1 MRSSAVREDRDM
13 FLRRF
18 RKRCSGKTHT
28 YWALCESYRTE
39 RGSRQRVVCYLGSLK
54 AGEESGWARLGDD
67 LQGKAKPAPSLFDPP
82 ANLDPEPEVAT
93 ILPRKVRLENLR
105 DFGDVWLALG
115 LWRLLEL
122 DLLLEK
128 ALPCGREEV
137 PWAQVAAILAVARF
151 CRPQSELH
159 IEQMWYRGTS
169 LAELLGVSADQVNT
183 DRLYSCMDF
192 LLPQKEALEKHL
204 QGRLGEL
211 FAPSCELLLY
221 DVTSTYFEG
230 ECQRNPLAKRGY
242 SRDSRPDCPQV
253 CLGLVVTPDGL
264 PLGYEVFAGNRHDA
278 TTLEE
283 IVTKMESKYGRSQRI
298 WVMDRG
304 IVSEKNLAFLRVRQG
319 SYIVGT
325 PKAQLRQF
333 ETQMVEKT
341 EWHEVEN
348 GVEVKLV
355 SGADGTE
362 KFILARSASR
372 RAKEKAQTDRFV
384 SRLEEGLK
392 RMQRSMETGRLKDK
406 GVAQVRL
413 GRLLEK
419 NWRATRAFVVN
430 IESLEPAAGKA
441 VLRLTYQANGEWSEY
456 RACAEGCYLLRTNL
470 VDVDARTLWKRYIQ
484 LTDVEWAFR
493 ITKDELQIRPIWHQ
507 KEERVKGHIL
517 ICFMAY
523 VMWKTLE
530 RWMQRSGLGDAPRP
544 LLEEF
549 AKIKSGDVVLPLQEP
564 AGMTRRELRL
574 RCVMEPDEAQKVLL
588 HRLGIELP
596 RRLRSP
602 TVGQSNN

>member
-1 MRSSAVREDRDM
+1 M

-28 YWALCESYRTE
+28 YWALVESYRTE

-54 AGEESGWARLGDD
+54 PGEESGWDRLGSD
-67 LQGKAKPAPSLFDPP
+67 LQGKARPAPSLFDPP
-82 ANLDPEPEVAT
+82 VRPDPEPEVAT
-93 ILPRKVRLENLR
+93 ILPKKVRLENLR
-105 DFGDVWLALG
+105 DFGDIWLSLG

-122 DLLLEK
+122 DVLMEK
-128 ALPCGREEV
+128 VLPAGREEV
-137 PWAQVAAILAVARF
+137 PWAQMAAILVSARF

-159 IEQMWYRGTS
+159 IEQVWYRSTS
-169 LAELLGVSADQVNT
+169 LADLLGVSADKVNT
-183 DRLYSCMDF
+183 DRLYACMDL
-192 LLPQKEALEKHL
+192 LLPQNEALEKHL
-204 QGRLGEL
+204 KGRIGEL

-242 SRDSRPDCPQV
+242 SRDSRPDCLQI

-264 PLGYEVFAGNRHDA
+264 PLGYEVFAGNRHDS

-283 IVTKMESKYGRSQRI
+283 IVTKMEAKYGLSQRV

-304 IVSEKNLAFLRVRQG
+304 IVSEKNLAFLRARQG
-319 SYIVGT
+319 MYIVGT
-325 PKAQLRQF
+325 PKAQLRQY
-333 ETQMVEKT
+333 EAQIVEKT

-355 SGADGTE
+355 SSSEGTE
-362 KFILARSASR
+362 KFVLARSPAR
-372 RAKEKAQTDRFV
+372 RDKEKAQTDRFV

-392 RMQRSMETGRLKDK
+392 RMQRSMEKGRLKESGK
-406 GVAQVRL
+406 AHERL

-419 NWRATRAFVVN
+419 NWRASRAFVVK
-430 IESLEPAAGKA
+430 IEAVEPAEGKT
-441 VLRLTYQANGEWSEY
+441 VLRLTYEPNAEWSEY

-470 VDVDARTLWKRYIQ
+470 VDLDAKTLWKRYIQ

-493 ITKDELQIRPIWHQ
+493 ITKEELKIRPIWHQ
-507 KEERVKGHIL
+507 KESRVKSHIL
-517 ICFMAY
+517 ICFIAY

-530 RWMQRSGLGDAPRP
+530 QWMHRSGLGDAPRP

-564 AGMTRRELRL
+564 TQESGRELRL
-574 RCVMEPDEAQKVLL
+574 RCVVEPDEAQKVLL
-588 HRLGIELP
+588 NRLGLGLP
-596 RRLRSP
+596 RRLGSAMA
-602 TVGQSNN
+602 G